1 MLQKHMLKFI
11 SETCLIAE
19 TQKFSAIETRK
30 TFSPEV
36 PSLPTPGRGSSCGA
50 RKSLPHTFQQK
61 HR

>member
-11 SETCLIAE
+11 SE